1 MSPLQPSIKALISNA
16 DLLGAN
22 MIIINSQKK
31 TKFNIRETSSVEL
44 FGIGVYS
51 REEIEQFLQEQ
62 KIEPQHNLTFIL
74 SVNPSNSE
82 ATVKKF
88 FTRVTMRGEELE
100 VSFKQIPKLQTKLS
114 LVDNAITGLLQMM
127 IDSNG
132 AWLSL
137 DAVEYPRYK
146 VNQTWFDVKDYGL
159 VEANE
164 VISDMEA
171 LGAPITQGA
180 ESGFFS
186 YVSEDPEL
194 SRLLEVYVINRP
206 DKFSLWFI
214 EPGN

>member
-31 TKFNIRETSSVEL
+31 TKFNIRETPSVEL

-114 LVDNAITGLLQMM
+114 LVDNTVNTLLKTM
-127 IDSNG
+127 IDANG
-132 AWLSL
+132 VWLSL
-137 DAVEYPRYK
+137 DAGEYPRYK
-146 VNQTWFDVKDYGL
+146 VNQTWYDMEDYGVL
-159 VEANE
+159 DKDELLA
-164 VISDMEA
+164 DMEA
-171 LGAPITQGA
+171 LGSPITQGA

-186 YVSEDPEL
+186 YVSEDPAL
-194 SRLLEVYVINRP
+194 SRLLEVYVINRS
-206 DKFSLWFI
+206 DKFSLWFT
-214 EPGN
+214 EQGY